1 MTHRTNSVA
10 ALAGRGR
17 FADFAV
23 GKTLIGIL
31 AALCVVQGVRAAE
44 RTATEVAPGVYA
56 LLGSGGE
63 VTRENG
69 GRIANVAFVVGSNG
83 VVVAD
88 TGISYREGEE
98 IIAAVKHVSDLPIRL
113 AILTRPSQE
122 AIFGAAAFQERGIP
136 VLAHRRSAELIA
148 ARCETCLSR
157 LRTMLGEEAMA
168 RTRIVK
174 PDRLIDGDT
183 TLELIGRPL
192 QLIAHPWSS
201 APGAIA
207 VFDPRTSTLITG
219 DLVTINRVPDMRDAD
234 PTAWRDVLAQLDAT
248 RCRYLV
254 PAYGP
259 VGKCA
264 NIATFARYLSALETR
279 VDALM
284 KDGVSLAELRDRCDL
299 PEFARW
305 DQYELLH
312 PKNANYTY
320 LRLER
325 SQFK

>member
-1 MTHRTNSVA
+1 VRSTTTFVPVA
-10 ALAGRGR
+10 
-17 FADFAV
+17 
-23 GKTLIGIL
+23 
-31 AALCVVQGVRAAE
+31 
-44 RTATEVAPGVYA
+44 
-56 LLGSGGE
+56 
-63 VTRENG
+63 
-69 GRIANVAFVVGSNG
+69 
-83 VVVAD
+83 
-88 TGISYREGEE
+88 
-98 IIAAVKHVSDLPIRL
+98 
-113 AILTRPSQE
+113 
-122 AIFGAAAFQERGIP
+122 
-136 VLAHRRSAELIA
+136 
-148 ARCETCLSR
+148 
-157 LRTMLGEEAMA
+157 
-168 RTRIVK
+168 
-174 PDRLIDGDT
+174 
-183 TLELIGRPL
+183 
-192 QLIAHPWSS
+192 S